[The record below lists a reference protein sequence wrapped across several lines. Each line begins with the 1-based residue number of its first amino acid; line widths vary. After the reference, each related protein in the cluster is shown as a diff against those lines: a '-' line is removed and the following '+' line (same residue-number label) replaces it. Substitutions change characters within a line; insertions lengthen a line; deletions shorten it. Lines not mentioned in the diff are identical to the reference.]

1 MMTDTIADMLTRVRN
16 AFRAK
21 KTHVDIPASKVK
33 AEIAKLLLR
42 EGYIKNVK
50 YYDDGLQGMIRIY
63 LKYRDDRSAIERIE
77 RVSRASRKVYA
88 GKDEL
93 PRVMGGMGIAVIS
106 TSKGI
111 MTDKECRREGV
122 GGEVLCH
129 VW

>member
-21 KTHVDIPASKVK
+21 KTHVDVPASKVK

-42 EGYIKNVK
+42 EGYIKDVK

-63 LKYRDDRSAIERIE
+63 LKYRGDRSVIEKIERI
-77 RVSRASRKVYA
+77 SRASRKVYA
-88 GKDEL
+88 GKDNL

-106 TSKGI
+106 TSRGI

>member
-21 KTHVDIPASKVK
+21 KTHVDVPASKVK

-42 EGYIKNVK
+42 EGYIKDVK

-63 LKYRDDRSAIERIE
+63 LKYRGDRSVIERIE
-77 RVSRASRKVYA
+77 RISRASRKVYA
-88 GKDEL
+88 GKDNL

-106 TSKGI
+106 TSRGI